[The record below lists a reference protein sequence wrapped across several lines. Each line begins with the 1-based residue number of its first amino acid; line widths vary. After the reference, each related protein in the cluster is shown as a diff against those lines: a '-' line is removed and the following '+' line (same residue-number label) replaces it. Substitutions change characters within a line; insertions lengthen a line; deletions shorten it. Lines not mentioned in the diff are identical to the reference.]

1 MDPFTPIVPEEQQH
15 PNFRFIT
22 QPSFC
27 APELEVIKGW
37 ANGFVDRDGKFVKEF
52 QTTFNSSFWELYL
65 FACFKELGCTVD
77 FSHETPDF
85 LINSPYGEFIAE
97 ATTANHPDSFRPEWD
112 KDLELLEKTSN
123 EYILR
128 LSTIRLS
135 NAISSKYRKYT
146 SKYSK
151 LPHVQNKPFVIC
163 VTPFDQ
169 PFFYFQDSL
178 AIVRLLYAYEAPL
191 TISGNQNNEIIIVGE
206 SRCFRVQKSPG
217 VNLDLGLFTD
227 ARMSEV
233 SAVIF
238 NNRATFSKVRAL
250 AEEGNYPVIFVG
262 SRMVQLENFSGS
274 QRFSEARPQYQET
287 ILDGLHILVN
297 PFAKHPLD
305 LKMFE
310 NREIAIHNYD
320 PETESYWSEIPHG
333 FLLQRMCNC
342 IVSEETTVEFKQSIT
357 EHPYQELSPEVWQE
371 DELIY
376 VGGQNGSFRDNH
388 MAHYRGWTVVVS
400 FDSIDKDWG
409 TQAVQSMCYNIPQ
422 YMEANMDEDIV
433 STGIPEWFSTK
444 EDAYAAIKQK
454 IDQISDRVS
463 AEA

>member
-1 MDPFTPIVPEEQQH
+1 MDLFTPIVPEEQQH

-151 LPHVQNKPFVIC
+151 LSHVQNKPFVIC

-178 AIVRLLYAYEAPL
+178 AIVRLLYAYEATL
-191 TISGNQNNEIIIVGE
+191 TIPGNQNNQTIVVGE

-217 VNLDLGLFTD
+217 LNLDIGLFTD

-250 AEEGNYPVIFVG
+250 AKEGNYPVIFVG
-262 SRMVQLENFSGS
+262 SRMVQSEILSGLKP
-274 QRFSEARPQYQET
+274 FCEARPHYQET
-287 ILDGLHILVN
+287 ILDGLHILLN

-305 LKMFE
+305 LRMFE
-310 NREIAIHNYD
+310 DREVAIHNYA
-320 PETESYWSEIPHG
+320 PETESYLSEIPHG
-333 FLLQRMCNC
+333 FLLQRMCKC
-342 IVSEETTVEFKQSIT
+342 IVSEETTVEFKQSIS

-409 TQAVQSMCYNIPQ
+409 TQAVHSLCYNIPQ
-422 YMEANMDEDIV
+422 YMEANMDEDIA
-433 STGIPEWFSTK
+433 STGIPERFSTK
-444 EDAYAAIKQK
+444 DDAYAAIKQK
-454 IDQISDRVS
+454 IDQICDQVD